1 MATPRELLS
10 DIRVDF
16 FTDGPIE
23 SIDSEAAVDAFVNTI
38 GKIATDDFVCIM
50 DGGALTTRYEGIEGL
65 REGWSDF
72 LGAFETIKI
81 EPGEMI
87 DIDDGVLEYVHMTGK
102 PVGVDADVD
111 QDGAAVWRMRG
122 DQLACVEFH
131 IDRGRAR
138 ASAGVAY

>member
-1 MATPRELLS
+1 MATPRELLT

-23 SIDSEAAVDAFVNTI
+23 SIDSPAAVNAFVGAI
-38 GKIATDDFVCIM
+38 EKIATDDFICVM

-65 REGWSDF
+65 REGWRDF

-81 EPGEMI
+81 EPGEMME
-87 DIDDGVLEYVHMTGK
+87 IDDGMLEYVRMTGR
-102 PVGVDADVD
+102 PVGVDAEVD

-122 DQLACVEFH
+122 EKLVCVEFH
-131 IDRGRAR
+131 IDRARAR
-138 ASAGVAY
+138 ASAGVGA